1 MKKSEFA
8 IRAAVAS
15 LVSIGIA
22 ASSQSAFAAKG
33 DQEKCYGVVKAGKND
48 CAASGNACAGQ
59 VKTDGAKD
67 AWVYLPKGTCEKIV
81 GASLTVAMAEPKPA
95 RK

>member
-1 MKKSEFA
+1 MKKSDLA

-15 LVSIGIA
+15 LVSIGIVA
-22 ASSQSAFAAKG
+22 ASQSAFAAKG
-33 DQEKCYGVVKAGKND
+33 DQEKCYGIVKAGKND
-48 CAASGNACAGQ
+48 CAAAANACAGQ

-81 GASLTVAMAEPKPA
+81 GASLVAMADTKPA
-95 RK
+95 KK

>member
-1 MKKSEFA
+1 MKKSDLA

-15 LVSIGIA
+15 LVSIGIVA
-22 ASSQSAFAAKG
+22 ASQSAFAAKG

-48 CAASGNACAGQ
+48 CAAAANACAGQ

-81 GASLTVAMAEPKPA
+81 GASLVAMADTKPA
-95 RK
+95 KK

>member
-1 MKKSEFA
+1 MKKSELA
-8 IRAAVAS
+8 IRTAVAS

-48 CAASGNACAGQ
+48 CAAAGNACAGQ
-59 VKTDGAKD
+59 VKTDGARD
-67 AWVYLPKGTCEKIV
+67 AWVYLPKGSCEKIV
-81 GASLTVAMAEPKPA
+81 GASLTVAMADTKPA
-95 RK
+95 KK

>member
-1 MKKSEFA
+1 MKKSDLA

-15 LVSIGIA
+15 LVSIGIVA
-22 ASSQSAFAAKG
+22 ASQSAFAAKG
-33 DQEKCYGVVKAGKND
+33 DQEKCYGIVKAGKND
-48 CAASGNACAGQ
+48 CAAAANACAGQ

-81 GASLTVAMAEPKPA
+81 GASLVAMTDTKPA
-95 RK
+95 KK

>member
-1 MKKSEFA
+1 MKKSEIA
-8 IRAAVAS
+8 IRAAVVS
-15 LVSIGIA
+15 LVSLGIA

-59 VKTDGAKD
+59 AKTDGAKD
-67 AWVYLPKGTCEKIV
+67 AWVYLAKGTCEKIV
-81 GASLTVAMAEPKPA
+81 GGSLTVAKADTQPA
-95 RK
+95 KK